1 MLYSCTHMAT
11 VSVRGLTMNSDSV
24 TRQHAVVS
32 RPFCFLLLCYITK
45 FLFLLSTVL
54 LHNVEGWFYEK
65 RVFIGINRCIFRR
78 KKQLCILQYMCD
90 YIWFLFGLFSVLM
103 DWFFGSQ
110 ACQVTGIERRYP
122 HFDPFT
128 CSESIFTCQ
137 TMKVTSIGYFS
148 YQYYWNSHQP
158 DLRLKIHKHQFW
170 MGHRP
175 TPNVGT
181 LDVSPR
187 PPNRLGR
194 GCP

>member
-78 KKQLCILQYMCD
+78 KKTTLHSTIYVWLYLIF
-90 YIWFLFGLFSVLM
+90 IWIIQCTDGLVFWFSGLPSH
-103 DWFFGSQ
+103 WHWAEIPTFW
-110 ACQVTGIERRYP
+110 
-122 HFDPFT
+122 PFHLLRVNFHLPDD
-128 CSESIFTCQ
+128 E
-137 TMKVTSIGYFS
+137 
-148 YQYYWNSHQP
+148 SHQHW
-158 DLRLKIHKHQFW
+158 LF
-170 MGHRP
+170 
-175 TPNVGT
+175 
-181 LDVSPR
+181 
-187 PPNRLGR
+187 
-194 GCP
+194 